1 MFSKRFFRGGAAV
14 PHRKTTA
21 DCETVVMPPPPK
33 IVIPL
38 LQHIGVIGEPKVQ
51 KGDQVKVGQILGDSD
66 KAMSAPVH
74 SSVSGTV
81 TAVDFML
88 WAGGVQVTSVE
99 IQTDGKQELHPDL
112 KPPVVRNKQDF
123 LKAVRD
129 SGLVGLGGAGFP
141 VHIKLNPPGDKKIDT
156 LVINAAECEPYITS
170 DYREILENSWNV
182 LNGIQL
188 VMQNLGIP
196 RCLIGIEDNKP
207 VAIAEL
213 KKICA
218 QVKNVEVFPLPTR
231 YPQGAE
237 KMLIW
242 ATTKRAVPAGKLPA
256 DVGVIVMNVTS
267 VAFLAEYMKTG
278 VPLIQKKVTVAGP
291 CVKDPK
297 NVQVLI
303 GTPLADVFAFAGGFT
318 SEPLKVIMGGP
329 MMGVAQ
335 HSLDTTVVKHT
346 NALLAFG
353 PEEGTLPP
361 ATACIRCGRCV
372 SACPMG
378 LLPLE
383 LNRSALKSDA
393 DSLNKLSVATCI
405 ECGCCSFVCPSKIHL
420 VQAIRLGK
428 TQSRL
433 AAARAA
439 NQVAQTA
446 KAAEGAKL

>member
-1 MFSKRFFRGGAAV
+1 MFSKRLFRGGAAA
-14 PHRKTTA
+14 PHRKNTA
-21 DCETVVMPPPPK
+21 ECQTVVMPPPSK
-33 IVIPL
+33 VVIPL

-51 KGDQVKVGQILGDSD
+51 KGDVVKVGQILGDSD
-66 KAMSAPVH
+66 KLMSAPIH

-88 WAGGVQVTSVE
+88 WAGGSQVMTIE
-99 IQTDGKQELHPDL
+99 IQTDGKQEVHPDI
-112 KPPVVRNKQDF
+112 KPPVISSKQDF

-141 VHIKLNPPGDKKIDT
+141 AHVKLNPPADKKIDV

-188 VMQNLGIP
+188 VMRNLGIQE
-196 RCLIGIEDNKP
+196 CIIGVEDNKP
-207 VAIAEL
+207 AAIAEL

-218 QVKNVEVFPLPTR
+218 QAEDKNHHVRVMPLPSR

-267 VAFLAEYMKTG
+267 VSFLAEYAKTG
-278 VPLIQKKVTVAGP
+278 MPLIKKKITVDGP
-291 CVKDPK
+291 MVKEPK
-297 NVQVLI
+297 NLEVLV
-303 GTPLADVFAFAGGFT
+303 GTPLSEVFAFAGG
-318 SEPLKVIMGGP
+318 LKGDPTKVLMGGP

-335 HSLDTTVVKHT
+335 HNLETSVIKNT

-353 PEEGTLPP
+353 PEEGVLPH
-361 ATACIRCGRCV
+361 AGACIRCGRCV
-372 SACPMG
+372 QACPMS
-378 LLPLE
+378 LVPSE
-383 LNRSALKSDA
+383 LNKAALRNDA
-393 DSLNKLSVATCI
+393 EALNKYSVAACI
-405 ECGCCSFVCPSKIHL
+405 ECGSCSFVCPAKIHL

-428 TQSRL
+428 TQARA

-439 NQVAQTA
+439 AQGA
-446 KAAEGAKL
+446 KA

>member
-1 MFSKRFFRGGAAV
+1 MFSKRLFRGGAAV

-21 DCETVVMPPPPK
+21 DCQTMVMPPPQRV
-33 IVIPL
+33 VIPL
-38 LQHIGVIGEPKVQ
+38 LQHIGVIAEPKVQ
-51 KGDQVKVGQILGDSD
+51 KGDAVLVGQLLGDSD

-99 IQTDGKQELHPDL
+99 IQCDGLQTPHPDIA
-112 KPPVVRNKQDF
+112 PPVIRNKQEF

-141 VHIKLNPPGDKKIDT
+141 AHLKLSPPADKKIDY
-156 LVINAAECEPYITS
+156 LIVNAAECEPYITS

-182 LNGIQL
+182 LSGIQL

-196 RCLIGIEDNKP
+196 QCLIGVEDNKP
-207 VAIAEL
+207 AAIAEL
-213 KKICA
+213 NKICG
-218 QVKNVEVFPLPTR
+218 QVKNVTVVPLPSR

-242 ATTKRAVPAGKLPA
+242 ATTRRAVPAGKLPA
-256 DVGVIVMNVTS
+256 DVGVIVMNVAS
-267 VAFLAEYMKTG
+267 VAFLSDYVKTG
-278 VPLIQKKVTVAGP
+278 MPLVKKKVTVAGP
-291 CVKDPK
+291 CVKNPQ
-297 NVQVLI
+297 NVEVRI

-318 SEPLKVIMGGP
+318 SEPVKVIMGGP

-335 HSLDTTVVKHT
+335 HTLETNVVKQT

-353 PEEGTLPP
+353 PEEGLLPP
-361 ATACIRCGRCV
+361 ASACIRCGRCV
-372 SACPMG
+372 TACPMG

-383 LNRSALKSDA
+383 LNRSALKNDA
-393 DSLNKLSVATCI
+393 GSLEKLSVATCI
-405 ECGCCSFVCPSKIHL
+405 ECGCCSYVCPSKIHL

-428 TQSRL
+428 TQTRL

-439 NQVAQTA
+439 QGT
-446 KAAEGAKL
+446 KA